1 MLLVVEH
8 WHARFPASAL
18 AIQAIRG
25 EMGAVART
33 CGLPDGRVKDVQLA
47 VSEVATNV
55 VQHAYPEDA
64 PGMIDVNAW
73 TDSGQLRISI
83 SDDGCGML
91 PRPDSAGIGLGLPLI
106 ATLAESL
113 ELGTGANEETEVRMS
128 FRLDAVTGDELRPR

>member
-106 ATLAESL
+106 ATLADDL
-113 ELGTGANEETEVRMS
+113 EVRARRQRGTEI
-128 FRLDAVTGDELRPR
+128 RLAFVCPGQAAGSG

>member
-1 MLLVVEH
+1 
-8 WHARFPASAL
+8 
-18 AIQAIRG
+18 
-25 EMGAVART
+25 MGAVART

-73 TDSGQLRISI
+73 TDSGQLRIAI

-106 ATLAESL
+106 ATLADDL
-113 ELGTGANEETEVRMS
+113 EVRARS
-128 FRLDAVTGDELRPR
+128 QRGTEIRLAFVCPGQAAGSG